1 MEKINL
7 KTNDTNMQ
15 IEIDGQPNYD
25 NMSEVDK
32 SVFAGKFE
40 KVVFEI
46 FEKYLKR
53 KK

>member
-1 MEKINL
+1 MILL
-7 KTNDTNMQ
+7 KKKGMMQ